1 MLSKLTQSSAPAAPA
16 RCLPPR
22 VALASGRTIP
32 AMLSGAED
40 ALAVVHEHILA
51 CTACPLHARRTQAV
65 PGTGPATA
73 RIMAVGEGPGETEDR
88 LGKPFVGAAGNVL
101 TRLLGSIGL
110 SRDDIY
116 ITNVVKCRPPGN
128 RDPEPAEMEACAH
141 FLDAQIEI
149 IRPDVIL
156 VLGRHALTRLLP
168 GSGGITQ
175 LHGRRV
181 NRGGR
186 LYVPLYHPAAALY
199 NGALM
204 RTLEE
209 DMLRVRGYL
218 DDAEAERRRG
228 AAGPSL
234 ATQGAGPEAPAHD
247 QLNLFE

>member
-1 MLSKLTQSSAPAAPA
+1 
-16 RCLPPR
+16 
-22 VALASGRTIP
+22 
-32 AMLSGAED
+32 MLSGAED
-40 ALAVVHEHILA
+40 ALAVVHEHILV
-51 CTACPLHARRTQAV
+51 CTACPLHVRRTQAV

-128 RDPEPAEMEACAH
+128 RDPEPAEMESCSG

-156 VLGRHALTRLLP
+156 ILGRHALARLLP
-168 GSGGITQ
+168 GAGGISG

-181 NRGGR
+181 VRGER
-186 LYVPLYHPAAALY
+186 IYVPLYHPAAALY
-199 NGALM
+199 QASLM

-209 DMLRVRGYL
+209 DMLRVRQYL
-218 DDAEAERRRG
+218 DEAETRRHDAQ
-228 AAGPSL
+228 AATGS
-234 ATQGAGPEAPAHD
+234 AAAPGRSQQEEPPARD
-247 QLNLFE
+247 QLDLF